1 MYKYIWTIVLL
12 ISCVAKE
19 NKLQN
24 KIEENPNIILIMT
37 DDQGWGDAGFNGNTE
52 IKTPNLDYLASNGII
67 FDRFYSASAVCS
79 PTRASLITG
88 RNPYRMGIPTAN
100 KGHMKV
106 EEITIAE
113 LLKDKGY
120 ATGHFGKWHLGTL
133 TKTSKDANRGGPGN
147 SEHFSIPTMHG
158 YDHFFCTESK
168 VPTYDPMIYP
178 SQFDEGE
185 SKRYGWKA
193 IKDKSKVEQFGTS
206 YWKVEEEKDTIN
218 LQGDDSRII
227 MDRVI
232 PFIENSTKEGKP
244 FFTTIWIHA
253 PHLPVVSDETHRELY
268 SSMDLKKQIYYGTI
282 TAMDEQIGRLWD
294 KLKEQGIDDNTMIWF
309 CSDNGPEN
317 KTPGSAGIFRERKR
331 SLYEGGVRV
340 PAFVYW
346 KNQFD
351 KKTRMDFPAVTSDYL
366 PTILDILKI
375 DDYPGDR
382 PIDGESLL
390 PLLNGTKKK
399 REKPIGFLYAKKMSW
414 VNNQYKLISTNKG
427 ETFELYDLI
436 NDRGEKNNIISQH
449 PEVAEKMKKELNN
462 WLESVQNSENEA
474 DYD

>member
-1 MYKYIWTIVLL
+1 MYKYLVAIGLL
-12 ISCVAKE
+12 VSCVAKE

-24 KIEENPNIILIMT
+24 KIEESPNIILIMT

-88 RNPYRMGIPTAN
+88 RNPYRMGILTAN
-100 KGHMKV
+100 EGHMKK

-113 LLKDKGY
+113 LLKDRGY

-133 TKTSKDANRGGPGN
+133 TKTSEDSNRGGTEN
-147 SEHFSIPTMHG
+147 TEHYSIPSMHG
-158 YDHFFCTESK
+158 YDQFFCTEAK

-178 SQFDEGE
+178 SEFDEGE
-185 SKRYGWKA
+185 SKRFGWKA
-193 IKDKSKVEQFGTS
+193 VKDKNNVKPYGTS
-206 YWKVEEEKDTIN
+206 YWIGEEEKEITN

-227 MDRVI
+227 MDRAI

-244 FFTTIWIHA
+244 FFTTIWFHA
-253 PHLPVVSDETHRELY
+253 PHLPVVSDEAHRELY
-268 SSMDLKKQIYYGTI
+268 ASMPLKEQIYYGTI

-294 KLKEQGIDDNTMIWF
+294 ILKELGIDDNTMIWF

-317 KTPGSAGIFRERKR
+317 KTPGSAGILRERKR

-346 KNQFD
+346 KNHFD
-351 KKTRMDFPAVTSDYL
+351 KKIRMYFPAVTSDYL
-366 PTILDILKI
+366 PTISDILKI
-375 DDYPGDR
+375 DYPDDR
-382 PIDGESLL
+382 PVDGESLL
-390 PLLNGTKKK
+390 PLLNGTKQK
-399 REKPIGFLYAKKMSW
+399 REKPIGFLFGKKMSW
-414 VNNQYKLISTNKG
+414 VNNQYKLISADKG
-427 ETFELYDLI
+427 NTFELYDLI
-436 NDRGEKNNIISQH
+436 NDKGEKNNIISQH
-449 PEVAEKMKKELNN
+449 PEVAEKMKKELYD
-462 WLESVQNSENEA
+462 WMESVENSKNGL
-474 DYD
+474 DYN

>member
-1 MYKYIWTIVLL
+1 
-12 ISCVAKE
+12 
-19 NKLQN
+19 
-24 KIEENPNIILIMT
+24 
-37 DDQGWGDAGFNGNTE
+37 
-52 IKTPNLDYLASNGII
+52 
-67 FDRFYSASAVCS
+67 
-79 PTRASLITG
+79 
-88 RNPYRMGIPTAN
+88 
-100 KGHMKV
+100 
-106 EEITIAE
+106 
-113 LLKDKGY
+113 
-120 ATGHFGKWHLGTL
+120 
-133 TKTSKDANRGGPGN
+133 
-147 SEHFSIPTMHG
+147 
-158 YDHFFCTESK
+158 
-168 VPTYDPMIYP
+168 MIYP